1 MMDRRP
7 VPPEVRHRY
16 ERVIRWI
23 DLITYLLVVGGG
35 VYALVA
41 TPNSIVDELV
51 GWEWVIGLW
60 AGMLLLGGSAGFL
73 GRITRRWMVEVPATV
88 LSAFGILIYFV
99 VLGRFAFASITSAVA
114 VALVGVAMLVMARR
128 YAELQIFASE
138 PGTDFRTRAA
148 EALHRRTADFVRRH
162 Q

>member
-1 MMDRRP
+1 MDRRP
-7 VPPEVRHRY
+7 VPIEIRHRY
-16 ERVIRWI
+16 ERVIRVI

-41 TPNSIVDELV
+41 TPNSIVDELA
-51 GWEWVIGLW
+51 GWEWVIVLW
-60 AGMLLLGGSAGFL
+60 AAMLLGGGTAGFL
-73 GRITRRWMVEVPATV
+73 GRLTRRWMIEVPATV

-114 VALVGVAMLVMARR
+114 VALVGVAMLVMCRR